1 MVKAMT
7 SERSDTAPVL
17 CVDMDGTL
25 LRTDTLYES
34 LLVLL
39 KRHPLQCLQAP
50 FWLLGGK
57 AHFKDQVAQR
67 VKLAPRVLPC
77 NEEFVAYLKD
87 QKAAGRKL
95 VLATAANRRVAE
107 KVAAHLGIFDEVIAS
122 DAETNLSGESKASAL
137 RERFG
142 EKGFAYA
149 ANGEIDL
156 SVWRD
161 AASAVVVN
169 AGPRLRTEVER
180 QTPVE
185 AEFPRKTGITLSTL
199 VRAVRVHQWV
209 KNLLI
214 FVPLVLAHEITDLSR
229 VLAAVQAFIAYG
241 LCASSMYVFN
251 DLMDLH
257 ADRRHPDKRNRPFAS
272 GTLPIQL
279 GVLLV
284 PMLLIAAFVIA
295 APLPAAVSLL
305 LLAYMVLTLLYSI
318 SLKRMVLLDVLI
330 LAGLYTLRIVAGTL
344 AIEVPVSYWL
354 LAFSTFIFFSL
365 AMVKRYSELLALMDR
380 NEEKSHGR
388 GYVTQDVELL
398 GNLGAA
404 SAYISVLVMALYIN
418 DPDIT
423 VAYTHSEWLWLVCPA
438 LLYWISRIWLM
449 AHRGLI
455 HEDPVVYAV
464 RDKASFVVAGIAL
477 FAIYMAL

>member
-1 MVKAMT
+1 MAAEIEVG
-7 SERSDTAPVL
+7 ERVPVL

-34 LLVLL
+34 VLVLL
-39 KRHPLQCLQAP
+39 KRYPLQCLRAP

-57 AHFKDQVAQR
+57 AHFKAQVAR
-67 VKLAPRVLPC
+67 HVHLSPRCLPF
-77 NEEFVAYLKD
+77 NEELLAYLKE
-87 QKAAGRKL
+87 QKEEGRTL

-107 KVAAHLGIFDEVIAS
+107 AVAGSVGIFDEVIAS
-122 DAETNLSGESKASAL
+122 DAERNLSGPNKAAAL

-161 AASAVVVN
+161 AAAAVIVN
-169 AGPRLRTEVER
+169 AGTRLRTAAEKL
-180 QTPVE
+180 TLVE
-185 AEFPRKTGITLSTL
+185 AEFPRKAEVTLPTL
-199 VRAVRVHQWV
+199 VRAIRVHQWI

-214 FVPLVLAHEITDLSR
+214 FVPLVLAHEITDISR
-229 VLAAVQAFIAYG
+229 VLAALQAFFAFG

-257 ADRRHPDKRNRPFAS
+257 ADRRHPDKRHRPFAS
-272 GTLPIQL
+272 GALSIQL
-279 GVLLV
+279 GLALV
-284 PMLLIAAFVIA
+284 PVLLIAAFAVA

-305 LLAYMVLTLLYSI
+305 LLVYMALTLLYSI

-330 LAGLYTLRIVAGTL
+330 LAGLYTLRIVVGTL
-344 AIEVPVSYWL
+344 AIEVPISYWL

-388 GYVTQDVELL
+388 GYVTQDIELL

-418 DPDIT
+418 DPAIT

-455 HEDPVVYAV
+455 HEDPVIYAV